1 VFLTTY
7 TEDPEVIEAVDTN
20 VSSIPNDRLLLPD
33 PRVLQTLRSAYSL
46 IRVEGQH
53 LIDQVLGIRRCML
66 PLHRLEGVLSV
77 RYLGQN
83 GVIVGAHEGWV
94 PTQQDVKD
102 NTYTPNI

>member
-7 TEDPEVIEAVDTN
+7 TEDPEVIEAVNTY
-20 VSSIPNDRLLLPD
+20 VSSIATDRLLLPD
-33 PRVLQTLRSAYSL
+33 PRVLQTLRSTYSL

-53 LIDQVLGIRRCML
+53 LIDQVLGIRRCMF

-77 RYLGQN
+77 CYLGQN
-83 GVIVGAHEGWV
+83 GVIVRAHEGWV
-94 PTQQDVKD
+94 STQQDVKD